1 MRSSDMI
8 KTIDLIAQAFDETNK
23 LLIELYKQKTFLTNE
38 LYKKL
43 IKMIKQNCYYR
54 IKQIRKQYPLAKEI
68 DKYLNES

>member
-1 MRSSDMI
+1 MI